1 MAATPKKDTLVV
13 ELDRT
18 PPKGKETK
26 GSVMYGLEDTGREPV
41 TNLYFKKF
49 GLDKIGEANVIR
61 VTIEKIS

>member
-1 MAATPKKDTLVV
+1 
-13 ELDRT
+13 
-18 PPKGKETK
+18 
-26 GSVMYGLEDTGREPV
+26 MYGLEDTGREPV